1 LPNLT
6 LLATCC
12 VRLEPGP
19 LPSTSVTRL
28 RRYYGPI
35 RHPMT
40 PGPSV
45 AGVRFGRPR
54 PRHRASR
61 VACAFLVYMLPPLPR
76 RGDGRSHCAHPFRRV
91 SLPRNGSRVGPRI
104 DLFEACSAFTRV
116 AACTLALP
124 PNRGSL
130 TRRLQPCRFLYS
142 CSGASGWSGC
152 RVGLSPTGKRRLCT
166 AHANTSRSRIPIA
179 LPRSQR
185 SWNPDSERESGKVAL
200 CSSVSI
206 TSIGGV
212 EFHEPLTNRERAAT
226 FAPSDRL
233 RSGRNFWA
241 GYQPVNCPRM
251 FWWRQG
257 IQISD
262 GAKGISSRS

>member
-1 LPNLT
+1 LPNLA

-19 LPSTSVTRL
+19 LPSTGVTRL

-35 RHPMT
+35 RHPRA

-45 AGVRFGRPR
+45 TGVRFGRPR

-104 DLFEACSAFTRV
+104 VLFEACSAFTRV

-166 AHANTSRSRIPIA
+166 AHARNSHWAAPLD
-179 LPRSQR
+179 LPH
-185 SWNPDSERESGKVAL
+185 SGQSK
-200 CSSVSI
+200 
-206 TSIGGV
+206 
-212 EFHEPLTNRERAAT
+212 PQP
-226 FAPSDRL
+226 APS
-233 RSGRNFWA
+233 
-241 GYQPVNCPRM
+241 
-251 FWWRQG
+251 
-257 IQISD
+257 
-262 GAKGISSRS
+262 